1 MQFFFKV
8 SGRHHG
14 QDLQNNNV
22 TAAAKAE
29 FVVAAPAAAVVRGRG
44 CAPRFV
50 VVLLLFL
57 NWVVD
62 RSEMR
67 SRSSQAKVWQ

>member
-1 MQFFFKV
+1 MTVLISVPSCCLFSQVFLAIFFKV

-50 VVLLLFL
+50 VVSFY
-57 NWVVD
+57 
-62 RSEMR
+62 S
-67 SRSSQAKVWQ
+67 

>member
-1 MQFFFKV
+1 MQFFFSK
-8 SGRHHG
+8 S
-14 QDLQNNNV
+14 QDAIMGKNLQNNNV

-50 VVLLLFL
+50 VVSFY
-57 NWVVD
+57 
-62 RSEMR
+62 S
-67 SRSSQAKVWQ
+67 